1 MAAAR
6 DAVDVLGFWWAA
18 GPAKWF
24 TSDPGFDD
32 AVREAL
38 LPLHEQAASGAL
50 DGWETTPHGRLAL
63 ILLTDQVP
71 RNVFRGTPRAFATD
85 AIALGLAERALAR
98 RDPDVFPMPAR
109 MFFWLPFEHA
119 ESMEAQERSVDC
131 FRTCGDQ
138 QGYHY
143 ALIHLDVIRRFGR
156 FPHRNAILGRP
167 STASEEAYL
176 ASGGF
181 RA

>member
-1 MAAAR
+1 MAAQ

-24 TSDPGFDD
+24 NSDPAFDD
-32 AVREAL
+32 AVRDTL
-38 LPLHEQAASGAL
+38 LPLHEAAAAGRL
-50 DGWETTPHGRLAL
+50 DGWEATPHGRLAL

-85 AIALGLAERALAR
+85 PIALGLAGRALDR

-119 ESMEAQERSVDC
+119 EDMAAQERSVDL
-131 FRTCGDQ
+131 FRTCGSQ
-138 QGYHY
+138 EAYLY
-143 ALIHLDVIRRFGR
+143 ALVHLDAIRRFGR
-156 FPHRNAILGRP
+156 FPHRNAILGRKT
-167 STASEEAYL
+167 TAEEEAWL
-176 ASGGF
+176 STGGF
-181 RA
+181 RG